1 MQSLILQIAH
11 LRKTLQDNEFTIEKM
26 RVWLDAILLKRFNYD
41 IRKET
46 NRDDEN
52 ITELMHYNHQ
62 P

>member
-46 NRDDEN
+46 NRDHEN